1 MPILS
6 ELALPT
12 MDDLPSEFEGEEA
25 LPDEFHA
32 FLAYLLIET
41 FRPPKFLPDRY
52 FSALDMY
59 LYYQAQPTLHG
70 LRPDWFGVVDV
81 PLLREGRQRTS
92 FVVWEEKAT
101 PLIIVEALSPGTTRN
116 DLGRGALPAQDSPTK
131 WEVYEQHLKVPY
143 YVTVNH
149 HRRPAEVRFFRHD
162 GVGLREVTSGEGRLW
177 LPEAGLGIGIWRGRF
192 KRLEGDW
199 VRFYDAEGR
208 WLPTDEER
216 AAAEQAAKER
226 ERAEKELAW
235 RQAEQERLAKEAA
248 LAREQQERAEKERLA
263 AKLRTLG
270 IDPETP

>member
-81 PLLREGRQRTS
+81 PLLRDGRQRTS

-101 PLIIVEALSPGTTRN
+101 PLIIVEALSP
-116 DLGRGALPAQDSPTK
+116 
-131 WEVYEQHLKVPY
+131 
-143 YVTVNH
+143 
-149 HRRPAEVRFFRHD
+149 
-162 GVGLREVTSGEGRLW
+162 
-177 LPEAGLGIGIWRGRF
+177 
-192 KRLEGDW
+192 
-199 VRFYDAEGR
+199 
-208 WLPTDEER
+208 
-216 AAAEQAAKER
+216 
-226 ERAEKELAW
+226 
-235 RQAEQERLAKEAA
+235 
-248 LAREQQERAEKERLA
+248 
-263 AKLRTLG
+263 
-270 IDPETP
+270 